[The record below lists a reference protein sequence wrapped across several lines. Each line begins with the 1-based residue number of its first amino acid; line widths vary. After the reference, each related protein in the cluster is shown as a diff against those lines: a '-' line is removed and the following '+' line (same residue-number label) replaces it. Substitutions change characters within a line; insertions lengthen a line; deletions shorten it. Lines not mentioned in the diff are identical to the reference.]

1 MTIRLAL
8 PKGRLF
14 EGVREALATAG
25 MRFTQSNPR
34 ALHLEVSDSEV
45 TATLFKARA
54 IPQLVAYGFSELGV
68 TGRDCVEDAGYDHV
82 VPLFD
87 FGTNPVE
94 LVVAG
99 AQGSDL
105 LAYPPSRPLVIATE
119 YEGIASRWAFDR
131 GLAHIILS
139 TRGATEAYA
148 PGIADLVLDCVE
160 TGATIAANGLM
171 IIERLLAS
179 STLLVT
185 NRAALEDAAHVLPM
199 ASLLA
204 RLHAAHPD
212 TVVQRVAAERGAVG
226 AAAIIWSGDQFLVQV
241 KGENHPVAACRGRY
255 CCFGGSLDAGELP
268 RLALCRELREEIAD
282 ESVAAA
288 IEERLRPWR
297 SFPLTGRQ
305 YPGMYASHVF
315 HAEIPPMMF
324 AHIASTAQQWGVTR
338 EGHAAIVS
346 RSLLADAV
354 GSPDRFVGSHEVI
367 LRTFLAEGNHQHKKE

>member
-1 MTIRLAL
+1 MAVSLAL

-14 EGVREALATAG
+14 EGVREVLANAG
-25 MRFTQSNPR
+25 IQFQQSNPR
-34 ALHLEVSDSEV
+34 SLHLQVSDPAW

-54 IPQLVAYGFSELGV
+54 IPQLVAHGFSVLGV
-68 TGRDCVEDAGYDHV
+68 TGRDCVEDAAYDSV

-94 LVVAG
+94 LVVAA

-105 LAYPPSRPLVIATE
+105 LAHLPPRPLVIATE

-160 TGATIAANGLM
+160 TGATIAANGLT
-171 IIERLLAS
+171 IIDRLLAS

-185 NRAALEDAAHVLPM
+185 NRAALEDPAHLMPM
-199 ASLLA
+199 SALLA
-204 RLHAAHPD
+204 QLHVAHPD
-212 TVVQRVAAERGAVG
+212 TVVQRAAAACGAVG
-226 AAAIIWSGDQFLVQV
+226 AVAIIWSGDQFLVQV

-255 CCFGGSLDAGELP
+255 CCFGGSVDASELP
-268 RLALCRELREEIAD
+268 RPALCRELREELAD
-282 ESVAAA
+282 RSVVAA
-288 IEERLRPWR
+288 IEERLQPWR
-297 SFPLTGRQ
+297 SFALEGRQ

-315 HAEIPPMMF
+315 HAEIPECTF
-324 AHIASTAQQWGVTR
+324 AHIASTVQRWGVTR

-346 RSLLADAV
+346 RALLMDAV
-354 GSPDRFVGSHEVI
+354 GSPDRFVGSHDTI
-367 LRTFLAEGNHQHKKE
+367 LRTFLTEGNHQNKGH